1 MASAIW
7 VPNVEF
13 IFGLTGATASVIIS
27 YILPAVTFIKLLE
40 ENPDLT
46 RPLGTTSSLKSNAQD
61 TRYRILQKL
70 DNVESFAIHTS
81 EIQNVPL

>member
-27 YILPAVTFIKLLE
+27 YILPAITFIKLLE
-40 ENPDLT
+40 GNPELT
-46 RPLGTTSSLKSNAQD
+46 QSLGKTSSLKTNAED
-61 TRYRILQKL
+61 TR
-70 DNVESFAIHTS
+70 
-81 EIQNVPL
+81 